1 MPLNKTLYIEEGLD
15 ILKRYDA
22 IFSPTI
28 EGMQVDRL
36 LLPIM
41 LSKPSKQDTLLSDNH
56 YIRIATNQTVHPI
69 FAEGLTTKQDITD
82 TERVAC
88 TIRHAIVTYTE

>member
-1 MPLNKTLYIEEGLD
+1 MPLNKTLYVEEGLN

-22 IFSPTI
+22 IFISAI
-28 EGMQVDRL
+28 KGMQRDRL

-41 LSKPSKQDTLLSDNH
+41 LSKPSKQDTLLCDYH
-56 YIRIATNQTVHPI
+56 HIRIATNQTVHPI
-69 FAEGLTTKQDITD
+69 FAEDLTTKQDITD

-88 TIRHAIVTYTE
+88 TIRHTIVTHTE

>member
-22 IFSPTI
+22 IFIPTI
-28 EGMQVDRL
+28 EGMQRDRL

-41 LSKPSKQDTLLSDNH
+41 LSEPSKQDTLLCDYH
-56 YIRIATNQTVHPI
+56 HIRIATNQTVRPI
-69 FAEGLTTKQDITD
+69 FAEDLTTKQDITD

-88 TIRHAIVTYTE
+88 TIRHAIVTHTE

>member
-22 IFSPTI
+22 IFIPAI
-28 EGMQVDRL
+28 KGMQRDRL

-41 LSKPSKQDTLLSDNH
+41 LGEPSKQDTLLRDHNH
-56 YIRIATNQTVHPI
+56 IRIATNKTVRPI
-69 FAEGLTTKQDITD
+69 FAEDLTTKQDITD
-82 TERVAC
+82 TERAAC
-88 TIRHAIVTYTE
+88 TIRHAIVTHTE